1 MVHLLRKYQQ
11 TLMLLVTGLVII
23 SFVWFYN
30 YNKDPYGDRGRV
42 GVVYGRNVSQVEFE
56 RGHRL
61 FEVAYALRLFDLLQ
75 TLVAPA
81 RSEDE
86 AKSNFVWNSIVLR
99 HEADHLGIAAT
110 DEEVVA
116 QVQQLPVF
124 QTNGAYDS
132 TKYNQFVEHELE
144 PRGMTAAPI
153 EDLMRD
159 NLRLE
164 KLKKLL
170 GTTVAAAPDEVRTI
184 FERLNRKTQLSVV
197 RIALEEFKKAVQVTE
212 EEVKKLFEERK
223 ETLKTEELRKVKYVA
238 FVLPPADKP
247 LVGKER
253 VEQMQKLA
261 DEAEQFALAMTE
273 KDAKFEEVAQK
284 LGTAVKESPAFPQT
298 GPPEELSR
306 SNEVA
311 QTTFEKLTKEQ
322 PNSDPIVTD
331 NGYYVVQLVDITP
344 SRAMTLEEAQ
354 GKLKEQLESERAQEA
369 MNLKATEIRTKIES
383 ELKTGKSFL
392 EAATAAGVKGE
403 ALPPFS
409 FAEPPPPDEKS
420 PDSQL
425 IMGRSADLADGELS
439 APLPTATGLA
449 LVHVDQRLP
458 VDEGKFEQE
467 KAMLT
472 QNVTRVRRDSVFG
485 LWLKTQRELAHI
497 QVVRG

>member
-1 MVHLLRKYQQ
+1 M
-11 TLMLLVTGLVII
+11 
-23 SFVWFYN
+23 
-30 YNKDPYGDRGRV
+30 
-42 GVVYGRNVSQVEFE
+42 
-56 RGHRL
+56 
-61 FEVAYALRLFDLLQ
+61 
-75 TLVAPA
+75 
-81 RSEDE
+81 
-86 AKSNFVWNSIVLR
+86 
-99 HEADHLGIAAT
+99 
-110 DEEVVA
+110 
-116 QVQQLPVF
+116 
-124 QTNGAYDS
+124 
-132 TKYNQFVEHELE
+132 
-144 PRGMTAAPI
+144 
-153 EDLMRD
+153 
-159 NLRLE
+159 
-164 KLKKLL
+164 
-170 GTTVAAAPDEVRTI
+170 
-184 FERLNRKTQLSVV
+184 
-197 RIALEEFKKAVQVTE
+197 
-212 EEVKKLFEERK
+212 
-223 ETLKTEELRKVKYVA
+223 
-238 FVLPPADKP
+238 
-247 LVGKER
+247 
-253 VEQMQKLA
+253 
-261 DEAEQFALAMTE
+261 
-273 KDAKFEEVAQK
+273 
-284 LGTAVKESPAFPQT
+284 
-298 GPPEELSR
+298 
-306 SNEVA
+306 
-311 QTTFEKLTKEQ
+311 TKEQ
-322 PNSDPIVTD
+322 PNSDPILTD

-344 SRAMTLEEAQ
+344 SRAMTFEEAQ